1 VEIVINLIYM
11 VDIILLLYLGFSAIY
26 FFVFSVLSLFYRE
39 KNAAQ
44 NHSKHKVIVLIPAYK
59 EDNVI
64 VQTALTVSRHIS
76 EKADISV
83 MVIADSLQQTTI
95 YKLKDTG
102 ARVVPVHLETSTKS
116 AAIREALLNSADI
129 NADNVV
135 VLDADNIIH
144 QNFMDEIITRMEQGY
159 QIVQGHR
166 TAKNIN
172 TSLAILDGLSEEINN
187 AIFRKGHRV
196 VNLSASLIGS
206 GFICDFSLFK
216 DLITQSQSVGGFD
229 KELELMLIEQK
240 ITIGFAQKAIVF
252 DEKVQQPDAFVNQ
265 RRRWLSVQFK
275 YFRENILK
283 GFVQLFKK
291 GNMDYFDK
299 LMQFLVL
306 PRILILGITGI
317 ITFLHLLIHM
327 IYIDKPVAEL
337 GISWG
342 VAFIATGMALLIALP
357 GHMYNA
363 NTLKALWSLPKG
375 FILTLRALIKIKGA
389 NKSFI
394 HTEHGIKQ

>member
-1 VEIVINLIYM
+1 METVINLIYM
-11 VDIILLLYLGFSAIY
+11 VDIILLLYLGFSAVY
-26 FFVFSVLSLFYRE
+26 FVFFSVLSLFYRE
-39 KNAAQ
+39 KNVVQ
-44 NHSKHKVIVLIPAYK
+44 NHSKYKVLVLIPAYK

-64 VQTALTVSRHIS
+64 VQTALTASKHVS
-76 EKADISV
+76 EKAAISV

-102 ARVVPVHLETSTKS
+102 AQVVTVHLETSTKS
-116 AAIREALLNSADI
+116 RAIREVLLNSKDIDADY
-129 NADNVV
+129 VV

-144 QNFMDEIITRMEQGY
+144 QNFMDEIISRMEQGY

-172 TSLAILDGLSEEINN
+172 TNLAVLDGLSEEINN

-196 VNLSASLIGS
+196 VGLSASLIGS
-206 GFICDFSLFK
+206 GFICDFRLFK
-216 DLITQSQSVGGFD
+216 YLITKSQSVGGFD
-229 KELELMLIEQK
+229 KELELMLIERK
-240 ITIGFAQKAIVF
+240 IKIGFAQKAIVF

-283 GFVQLFKK
+283 GFVQLFKM

-299 LMQFLVL
+299 LMQFMVL
-306 PRILILGITGI
+306 PRILALGITGI
-317 ITFLHLLIHM
+317 ITFLHLLIH
-327 IYIDKPVAEL
+327 IFYADKPVTEL

-342 VAFIATGMALLIALP
+342 AAFITTGMALLIALP

-363 NTLKALWSLPKG
+363 STLKALWSLPKG
-375 FILTLRALIKIKGA
+375 FILTLRALIKVKGA